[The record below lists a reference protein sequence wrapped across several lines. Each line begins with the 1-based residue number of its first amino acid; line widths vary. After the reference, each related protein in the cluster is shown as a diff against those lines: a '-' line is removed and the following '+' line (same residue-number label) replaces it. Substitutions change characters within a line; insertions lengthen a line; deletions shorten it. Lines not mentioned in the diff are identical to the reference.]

1 MASIG
6 ASKPTYSGQVK
17 LDSYVLTI
25 HLREGDSVLQ
35 TPHFLVDH
43 PCLV

>member
-6 ASKPTYSGQVK
+6 PRKPTYSGQVK

-25 HLREGDSVLQ
+25 HLGEEDSDLQ
-35 TPHFLVDH
+35 TPHCIVSHTWLV
-43 PCLV
+43 